1 MASPPVVAGRPQSL
15 VLPRV
20 RTRGI
25 GPWVGTLV
33 LSALLLIPVGAA
45 LQVVLTAQVD
55 DRSPTQALV
64 VLNPARTWGDPDEA
78 RTARL
83 DQVASLYRSGIA
95 PVVVIAGPSRIER
108 VSRDYLVGSG
118 VPERDIVTFPTG
130 SDTVGSLGI
139 VATVLRDLG
148 WSSATIVTDP
158 AQAAR
163 AQATASAYGIDAH
176 MSPAQEQVALTSDGV
191 GREVFA
197 LMRHYAW
204 TQWSLPRILA

>member
-1 MASPPVVAGRPQSL
+1 M
-15 VLPRV
+15 

-95 PVVVIAGPSRIER
+95 PVVVIAGPSRVER

-158 AQAAR
+158 TQAAR

-197 LMRHYAW
+197 LLRHYAW

>member
-1 MASPPVVAGRPQSL
+1 M
-15 VLPRV
+15 

-95 PVVVIAGPSRIER
+95 PVVVIAGPSRVER

-176 MSPAQEQVALTSDGV
+176 VSPAQEQVALTSDGV

-197 LMRHYAW
+197 LLRHYAW

>member
-1 MASPPVVAGRPQSL
+1 M
-15 VLPRV
+15 

-95 PVVVIAGPSRIER
+95 PVVVIAGPSRVER

-197 LMRHYAW
+197 LLRHYAW